1 MIFATILSLCMS
13 ANYSDCNDY
22 IVDVATTSKD
32 CNINLVSHSKRMAN
46 VWSLDNGKAL
56 DVFLKE
62 FHIVEQVE
70 DIASYD
76 YTCQPIADKDV
87 P

>member
-1 MIFATILSLCMS
+1 MVFATVLSLCMS

-32 CNINLVSHSKRMAN
+32 CKVNFVGHYKRMAS
-46 VWSLDNGKAL
+46 VWSLDSLPAL
-56 DVFLKE
+56 ASFLAE
-62 FHIVEQVE
+62 FRIVEPVE
-70 DIASYD
+70 SIASYD